1 MRKPTYKEEILSLMK
16 STNLIL
22 IFSLFLIFNAC
33 TPKVVEETKEQVV
46 EEPIQVKPVGPCTI
60 LSQLSAS
67 KKDEAETAYVL
78 YRDFYKSKEY
88 EKALPLWKK
97 AFSLAPAANGRIK
110 YQYDDGVGI
119 YKGLIDKETD
129 LATKKSYVAEIMNI
143 YDKRAECTGDT
154 GYSLGRKAFDNYY
167 YFSDYTSE
175 EETFQQFKQA
185 IDLKGEK
192 SDYFIINP
200 LTALLFDRILDKRIS
215 YEEGRNYANKIFDAV
230 EYGKA
235 NCVKDC
241 DAWDIVNDYAP
252 AKLENL
258 EGLEGFFDCSFFSER
273 YYALYKSNPTDCETI
288 NKAYGRMLWGKC
300 DKNDPIVA
308 EVRNA
313 KSTNCYTPP
322 PPKESTLKKG
332 YNAYTEGRYNEAI
345 SFFEEFVQTTTDNNK
360 KAKYALLIAKIYYG
374 DIKNFPKAR
383 KKALEAASYRGSWG
397 EPYILIGKL
406 YASSGPLCGPGRGW
420 DSQIVTWPAID
431 KFEYAKSIDSSVA
444 AEANK
449 WISQYRQYM
458 PSKEDI
464 FLRNLKAGSSYKV
477 GCWIQESTKIRTA
490 N

>member
-1 MRKPTYKEEILSLMK
+1 MK
-16 STNLIL
+16 SIYIIL
-22 IFSLFLIFNAC
+22 LLSSSLFYIAC
-33 TPKVVEETKEQVV
+33 TPKVVEETKEQVI
-46 EEPIQVKPVGPCTI
+46 EEPIKEEPKGPCTI
-60 LSQLSAS
+60 LSQLSPS

-88 EKALPLWKK
+88 ARALPLWQK
-97 AFSLAPAANGRIK
+97 AFTLAPAANGRIK

-119 YKGLIDKETD
+119 YKGLMEKETD
-129 LATKKSYVAEIMNI
+129 PSVKQSYVDEIMKI

-167 YFSDYTSE
+167 YFSEYTSE
-175 EETFQQFKQA
+175 DETFEQFKQA

-192 SDYFIINP
+192 SDYFVINP
-200 LTALLFDRILDKRIS
+200 FTALLFDRILDKRIS
-215 YEEGRNYANKIFDAV
+215 YEEGRKYAYKIFEAV

-235 NCVKDC
+235 NCKKDC
-241 DAWDIVNDYAP
+241 DAWDIVAEYAP
-252 AKLENL
+252 AKMENL
-258 EGLEGFFDCSFFSER
+258 EGLEGFYDCSFFSDK
-273 YYALYKSNPTDCETI
+273 YYALYLSNPTDCETI

-300 DKNDPIVA
+300 DKTNPIVA
-308 EVRNA
+308 EVKKA
-313 KSTNCYTPP
+313 KQTNCYTAAP
-322 PPKESTLKKG
+322 PPKESTLRQG
-332 YNAYTEGRYNEAI
+332 YDAYTEGRYNEAI
-345 SFFEEFVQTTTDNNK
+345 SFFEQFVNKTTDNNK
-360 KAKYALLIAKIYYG
+360 KAKYALLVAKIYYG

-383 KKALEAASYRGSWG
+383 AKAKEAASYRANWG

-431 KFEYAKSIDSSVA
+431 KFEYAKSIDASVA

-449 WISQYRQYM
+449 WISQYKQYM

-464 FLRNLKAGSSYKV
+464 FLRNLKAGATYKV
-477 GCWIQESTKIRTA
+477 GCWINESTKIRTA